1 MDLEFRGSWE
11 KDPGA
16 GELHPEVCQHLY
28 DIKAKGLDEITR
40 VSTVK
45 RCPNPASWALE
56 SSGHG
61 EEEEPARDAEKEEMN
76 HELMRF
82 CSLVKK
88 ICFKEEGLMIHFNCC

>member
-56 SSGHG
+56 SAGHG
-61 EEEEPARDAEKEEMN
+61 EEEEPARDAEKEERTM
-76 HELMRF
+76 
-82 CSLVKK
+82 SP
-88 ICFKEEGLMIHFNCC
+88 